1 MPHTFVE
8 DIKSKLPEY
17 AILVLGSAKAF
28 LISKVFEVVNEIL
41 DKLKDTCPPPET
53 IKKLVKSI
61 NSVKAVVASIEKKI
75 DKIEKLTPILDAAI
89 VIIKIYLDFQYHL
102 RPDFVTLPITGY
114 PGTPTGAKRQTQ
126 INNLQRKIRN
136 TERVLKDLTAA
147 KKTITLAVATTKTT
161 LGPILGIIQIIESLL
176 EACLTNQSLTDEER
190 RSLIQGIQDKTDNI
204 LIRGIE
210 YTSAK
215 GTTYTI
221 KITSDPN
228 SPQIAPKRQA
238 IAQDFR
244 GITVLTGPSSFASDP
259 NILIEELKF
268 RIDNQLP

>member
-8 DIKSKLPEY
+8 DIKSKIPEY
-17 AILVLGSAKAF
+17 AILVLGAAKAF
-28 LISKVFEVVNEIL
+28 LISRVFEIVNEIL
-41 DKLKDTCPPPET
+41 DKLRNACPPPET
-53 IKKLVKSI
+53 IKKLSKSI
-61 NSVKAVVASIEKKI
+61 DSIKSVVASVEKKI
-75 DKIEKLTPILDAAI
+75 SKIEKLTPILDASI

-102 RPDFVTLPITGY
+102 RPDFVAFPITGY
-114 PGTPTGAKRQTQ
+114 PSTPTGAKRTTQ
-126 INNLQRKIRN
+126 VSNLQRKIRN
-136 TERVLKDLTAA
+136 NERVLKDLTAA
-147 KKTITLAVATTKTT
+147 KRTITVAVAATKAT
-161 LGPILGIIQIIESLL
+161 LGPILGILQTIESLL

-190 RSLIQGIQDKTDNI
+190 RELIQSIQDKTDDI
-204 LIRGIE
+204 LVRGIE
-210 YTSAK
+210 YTSTK

-221 KITSDPN
+221 KIISDPN
-228 SPQIAPKRQA
+228 SPPIAPKRQA